1 MIVSYL
7 KYIAVIIL
15 LVAVQKTLIWLIA
28 LSNYNIAPDLVILM
42 VIYVGI
48 ARGHI
53 EGSILGFLSGLMMDS
68 LSDGSFLGLSALSYT
83 VAGFIAGYFC
93 IKEREEFLK
102 KYFLIGIVFLC
113 ALIGNSIF
121 FLIFYQGSPI
131 SVFNIFLIYILS
143 TTTYTTIVGSLFI
156 LFIKDSKKTA
166 YS

>member
-53 EGSILGFLSGLMMDS
+53 EGSIIGFLSGLMIDM
-68 LSDGSFLGLSALSYT
+68 LSGSFLGLSALSYT
-83 VAGFIAGYFC
+83 IAGFIAGYFC
-93 IKEREEFLK
+93 IREREEFLK

-113 ALIGNSIF
+113 ALIGNSIY

-131 SVFNIFLIYILS
+131 SVFNIFLIYVLS

>member
-53 EGSILGFLSGLMMDS
+53 EGSIIGFLSGLMIDM
-68 LSDGSFLGLSALSYT
+68 LSGSFLGLSALSYT
-83 VAGFIAGYFC
+83 LAGFIAGYFC

-113 ALIGNSIF
+113 ALIGNSIY

-131 SVFNIFLIYILS
+131 SVFNIFLIYVLS

>member
-53 EGSILGFLSGLMMDS
+53 EGSIIGFLSGLMIDM
-68 LSDGSFLGLSALSYT
+68 LSGSFLGLSALSYT
-83 VAGFIAGYFC
+83 LAGFIAGYFC

-113 ALIGNSIF
+113 ALIGNSIY

>member
-53 EGSILGFLSGLMMDS
+53 EGSIIGFLSGLMVDM
-68 LSDGSFLGLSALSYT
+68 LSGSFLGLSALCYT

-113 ALIGNSIF
+113 ALIGNSIY

-131 SVFNIFLIYILS
+131 SVFNIFLIYVLS

-156 LFIKDSKKTA
+156 LFIKDSKRTA

>member
-53 EGSILGFLSGLMMDS
+53 EGSIIGFLSGLMIDM
-68 LSDGSFLGLSALSYT
+68 LSGSFLGLSALSYT
-83 VAGFIAGYFC
+83 LAGFIAGYFC
-93 IKEREEFLK
+93 IREREEFLK

-113 ALIGNSIF
+113 ALIGNSIY

-131 SVFNIFLIYILS
+131 TVFNIFLIYVLS

>member
-53 EGSILGFLSGLMMDS
+53 EGSIIGFLSGLMIDM
-68 LSDGSFLGLSALSYT
+68 LSGSFLGLSALSYT
-83 VAGFIAGYFC
+83 LAGFIAGYFC

-113 ALIGNSIF
+113 ALIGNSIY

-131 SVFNIFLIYILS
+131 TVFNIFLIYVLS

>member
-48 ARGHI
+48 VRGHI
-53 EGSILGFLSGLMMDS
+53 EGSIIGFLSGLMIDT
-68 LSDGSFLGLSALSYT
+68 LSGSFLGLSALSYT
-83 VAGFIAGYFC
+83 IAGFIAGYFC
-93 IKEREEFLK
+93 IKEREEFLN
-102 KYFLIGIVFLC
+102 KYYLIGIVFLC
-113 ALIGNSIF
+113 ALIGNSIY

-131 SVFNIFLIYILS
+131 SIFNIFLIYVLS

>member
-15 LVAVQKTLIWLIA
+15 LVAVQKTLIWLVA

-53 EGSILGFLSGLMMDS
+53 EGSVIGFLSGLMIDM
-68 LSDGSFLGLSALSYT
+68 LSGSFLGLSALSYT
-83 VAGFIAGYFC
+83 IAGFIAGYFC

-102 KYFLIGIVFLC
+102 KYYLVGIVFLC
-113 ALIGNSIF
+113 AFIGNSIYF
-121 FLIFYQGSPI
+121 MIFYQGSPI
-131 SVFNIFLIYILS
+131 NVFNIFLIYVLS

>member
-53 EGSILGFLSGLMMDS
+53 EGSIIGFLSGLMIDM
-68 LSDGSFLGLSALSYT
+68 LSGSFLGLSALSYT
-83 VAGFIAGYFC
+83 LAGFIAGYFC
-93 IKEREEFLK
+93 IREREEFLK

-113 ALIGNSIF
+113 ALIGNSIY

-131 SVFNIFLIYILS
+131 SVFNIFLIYVLS

>member
-7 KYIAVIIL
+7 KYIAVIVL
-15 LVAVQKTLIWLIA
+15 LVAIQKTLIWLIA
-28 LSNYNIAPDLVILM
+28 VSNYNIAPDLVLLA

-53 EGSILGFLSGLMMDS
+53 EGLILGFISGLMIDM
-68 LSDGSFLGLSALSYT
+68 LSGSFLGLSALCYT
-83 VAGFIAGYFC
+83 MAGFIAGYFC
-93 IKEREEFLK
+93 IKERESALN
-102 KYFLIGIVFLC
+102 KYFLVGIVFLC
-113 ALIGNSIF
+113 ALISNSIY

-131 SVFNIFLIYILS
+131 SVFNIFLIYVLS
-143 TTTYTTIVGSLFI
+143 TTTYTTLVGSLAI

>member
-42 VIYVGI
+42 VIYIGI

-53 EGSILGFLSGLMMDS
+53 EGSIIGFLSGLMIDT
-68 LSDGSFLGLSALSYT
+68 LSGSFLGLSALSYT

-102 KYFLIGIVFLC
+102 RYFLIGIVFLC
-113 ALIGNSIF
+113 ALIGNSIY

-143 TTTYTTIVGSLFI
+143 TTTYTTLVGSLFI

>member
-7 KYIAVIIL
+7 KYIAVIVL
-15 LVAVQKTLIWLIA
+15 LVAIQKTLIWLIA
-28 LSNYNIAPDLVILM
+28 VSNYNIAPDLVLLA

-53 EGSILGFLSGLMMDS
+53 EGLILGFISGLMIDM
-68 LSDGSFLGLSALSYT
+68 LSGSFLGLSALSYT
-83 VAGFIAGYFC
+83 MAGFIAGYFC
-93 IKEREEFLK
+93 MKEREYSLS
-102 KYFLIGIVFLC
+102 KYYLVGIVFLC
-113 ALIGNSIF
+113 ALISNSIY

-131 SVFNIFLIYILS
+131 SVANIFLIYILS
-143 TTTYTTIVGSLFI
+143 TTTYTTLVGSLAI

>member
-53 EGSILGFLSGLMMDS
+53 EGSIIGFLSGLMIDM
-68 LSDGSFLGLSALSYT
+68 LSGSFLGLSALSYT

-102 KYFLIGIVFLC
+102 KYFLVGIVFLC
-113 ALIGNSIF
+113 ALIGNSIY

-131 SVFNIFLIYILS
+131 SVFNIFLIYVLS

>member
-15 LVAVQKTLIWLIA
+15 LVAVQKTLRWLIA

-53 EGSILGFLSGLMMDS
+53 EGSIIGFLSGLMIDM
-68 LSDGSFLGLSALSYT
+68 LSGSFLGLSALSYT
-83 VAGFIAGYFC
+83 LAGFIAGYFC
-93 IKEREEFLK
+93 IREREEFLK

-113 ALIGNSIF
+113 ALIGNSIY

-131 SVFNIFLIYILS
+131 SVFNIFLIYVLS